1 MAVNTKPMFVG
12 KTKGTG
18 TTWTNSDAAATK
30 KTVFTA
36 AASEGSLLTALAVTS
51 SDTSD
56 RVFNL
61 YLNDGSTDFL
71 IGSKS
76 VSAATGTAAAPSLN
90 FMADTI
96 TFPFLSPDGLL
107 VPYGWAVKLENVTQ
121 VTAAKTVTFVAL
133 GGDFVLG

>member
-1 MAVNTKPMFVG
+1 MAVNTKPMFIG
-12 KTKGTG
+12 KTKGQG

-51 SDTSD
+51 TDTSD

-71 IGSKS
+71 IGSKT
-76 VSAATGTAAAPSLN
+76 ANAGAGTGALAGLNLLADTAA
-90 FMADTI
+90 
-96 TFPFLSPDGLL
+96 FPFLSPDGLL
-107 VPYGWAVKLENVTQ
+107 VPYGWSVKLENATQ
-121 VTAAKTVTFVAL
+121 VTAAKTVTMVAL

>member
-18 TTWTNSDAAATK
+18 TTWTNSDAANTK

-36 AASEGSLLTALAVTS
+36 AATEGSMLTALACTS

-61 YLNDGSTDFL
+61 YMNDGSTDFL
-71 IGSKS
+71 VGSKT
-76 VSAATGTAAAPSLN
+76 AGAGAGTGALGGLN
-90 FMADTI
+90 FMADMAA
-96 TFPFLSPDGLL
+96 FPFLTADGLL
-107 VPYGWAVKLENVTQ
+107 VPYGWSVKLENATQ